1 MVYES
6 NLPVYVLLIMQLRDI
21 AGTVFAMSEV
31 DEGLTHDV
39 QEFINKFVD
48 HGSHAEVRK
57 QQIRT
62 TIISATF
69 GSKMTCML
77 CNF

>member
-1 MVYES
+1 MK
-6 NLPVYVLLIMQLRDI
+6 LKDI
-21 AGTVFAMSEV
+21 AGIVFAISEV

-39 QEFINKFVD
+39 QEFMNKFVD

-57 QQIRT
+57 EQLRT

-69 GSKMTCML
+69 GFKMTCML